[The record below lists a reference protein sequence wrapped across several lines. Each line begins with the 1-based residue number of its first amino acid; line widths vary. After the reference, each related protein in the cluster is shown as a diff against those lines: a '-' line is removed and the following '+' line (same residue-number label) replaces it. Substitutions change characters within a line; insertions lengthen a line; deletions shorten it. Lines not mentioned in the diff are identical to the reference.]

1 MASLKSQH
9 GRNATGIFNV
19 QDKDSEEGH
28 RYDGSKSKN
37 QYNGTIN
44 FTNKATKDTNC
55 DRKQSIEMDF
65 QVRFKELTS
74 SPNIEMEDYCSSL
87 CRKRSIEIAAERF
100 NQSPLRASRE
110 SWKSSF
116 M

>member
-1 MASLKSQH
+1 M
-9 GRNATGIFNV
+9 
-19 QDKDSEEGH
+19 QDKDSGEGH
-28 RYDGSKSKN
+28 GYDGPESKE

-65 QVRFKELTS
+65 QERFKDLTT
-74 SPNIEMEDYCSSL
+74 SPNTEMEDYCSSL

-100 NQSPLRASRE
+100 NQSL
-110 SWKSSF
+110 
-116 M
+116 

>member
-1 MASLKSQH
+1 
-9 GRNATGIFNV
+9 
-19 QDKDSEEGH
+19 
-28 RYDGSKSKN
+28 
-37 QYNGTIN
+37 
-44 FTNKATKDTNC
+44 
-55 DRKQSIEMDF
+55 MDF

-110 SWKSSF
+110 RAGTSVFIHVMVIHWIKKDKPFVRLFFRGVLESMCLSGTRKRG
-116 M
+116 